1 MTKWILGDGV
11 LLLTA
16 IIWGGG
22 FVAQKLAM
30 DNIPPLTFTAI
41 RFSLGALILL
51 PIYLPQKRFNKNPK
65 HSATPTIS
73 TIRTGIIAGL
83 LLSGGA
89 TLQQIGVI
97 QTTAGNAGFITS
109 LYIVLVPLLSIII
122 GKKISVGEWIGV
134 LLATGGLLRL
144 SSKKGSLMISSGDL
158 LVLFST
164 IFWALHVIYL
174 QKATQTVNWLNL
186 AIIQFTVC
194 ALITYI
200 ISVLF
205 ENPNWTD
212 IAPAWKPLLYSSLIS
227 VGIGYT
233 LQVIGQRHSKASHAA
248 IIMSLESV
256 FAVIWG
262 GIFLGERMSS
272 LQLCGMVFMLSGMIV
287 SQQKNTKNNS

>member
-1 MTKWILGDGV
+1 
-11 LLLTA
+11 
-16 IIWGGG
+16 
-22 FVAQKLAM
+22 
-30 DNIPPLTFTAI
+30 
-41 RFSLGALILL
+41 
-51 PIYLPQKRFNKNPK
+51 
-65 HSATPTIS
+65 
-73 TIRTGIIAGL
+73 
-83 LLSGGA
+83 
-89 TLQQIGVI
+89 
-97 QTTAGNAGFITS
+97 
-109 LYIVLVPLLSIII
+109 
-122 GKKISVGEWIGV
+122 
-134 LLATGGLLRL
+134 
-144 SSKKGSLMISSGDL
+144 MISSGDL

>member
-1 MTKWILGDGV
+1 MCDSPNFW
-11 LLLTA
+11 
-16 IIWGGG
+16 
-22 FVAQKLAM
+22 
-30 DNIPPLTFTAI
+30 
-41 RFSLGALILL
+41 
-51 PIYLPQKRFNKNPK
+51 PK
-65 HSATPTIS
+65 A
-73 TIRTGIIAGL
+73 
-83 LLSGGA
+83 
-89 TLQQIGVI
+89 
-97 QTTAGNAGFITS
+97 
-109 LYIVLVPLLSIII
+109 
-122 GKKISVGEWIGV
+122 
-134 LLATGGLLRL
+134 
-144 SSKKGSLMISSGDL
+144 
-158 LVLFST
+158 

-174 QKATQTVNWLNL
+174 QKATQRVNWLNL